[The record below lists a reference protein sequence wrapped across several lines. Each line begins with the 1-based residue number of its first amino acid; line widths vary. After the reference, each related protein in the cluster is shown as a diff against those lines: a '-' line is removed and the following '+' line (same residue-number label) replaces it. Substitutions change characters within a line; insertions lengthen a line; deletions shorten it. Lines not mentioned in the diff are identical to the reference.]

1 MIESQCETTHLSCRI
16 FSFKFMKKLNFLLT
30 AVVVAT
36 TLVGCASSNNSP
48 VSYRDVAKGST
59 MCLVDNTELPPQMFL
74 AVRRALLDKGFYV
87 QRVDENHLPSQA
99 NCRQI
104 ISYEMD
110 LDASW
115 GQPILN
121 FARITLKEQ
130 SKIEKVY
137 TAQFNGKKGQPTLF
151 DQVREA
157 DIEIRRLIDRLL
169 PSDIPWS

>member
-1 MIESQCETTHLSCRI
+1 
-16 FSFKFMKKLNFLLT
+16 
-30 AVVVAT
+30 
-36 TLVGCASSNNSP
+36 
-48 VSYRDVAKGST
+48 

-87 QRVDENHLPSQA
+87 QRVDENDLASQA